1 MTTALILF
9 ALSAFG
15 GHWSAVSAEPF
26 PSASSSAGVNS
37 TEPSFSVDPD
47 KQEGRPGDRVT
58 LSFATNDNE
67 WVVLGCNAAFSGV
80 RQNCPPSGLD
90 PSVELS
96 VPADATPG
104 PTSISWTLF
113 YTTAANAGGTHDA
126 LPRQDGSTPFVVL
139 PPSGVDSPGPGAT
152 GPEGGGGGGSVSQPP
167 ISVPPALPPALP
179 PGTAPTSGSGSL
191 PIGIPLIFVVLAAAA
206 LAAALIGR
214 RIRAGAAAGAVAGSA
229 VGALAAAAP
238 PAGQNVRVVP
248 HPEPGVQ
255 VTVREAP
262 PGLTHVVR
270 LEPRTGI
277 ATVNVQ
283 EGPK

>member
-1 MTTALILF
+1 MATAIILF
-9 ALSAFG
+9 AFSASVVVEG
-15 GHWSAVSAEPF
+15 GWSGVSAEPF
-26 PSASSSAGVNS
+26 PSASSSADVNV

-47 KQEGRPGDRVT
+47 RQEGRPGDRVT
-58 LSFATNDNE
+58 LSFASNDNE

-96 VPADATPG
+96 VPADAPPG

-113 YTTAANAGGTHDA
+113 YTTAENAGGTHDA
-126 LPRQDGSTPFVVL
+126 LPRQDGITSFLVL
-139 PPSGVDSPGPGAT
+139 PPPGGDSPDPGVT
-152 GPEGGGGGGSVSQPP
+152 GPEGGGGGGSASQPP

-179 PGTAPTSGSGSL
+179 PGTAPTAGSGSL

-214 RIRAGAAAGAVAGSA
+214 RIRAGSAA
-229 VGALAAAAP
+229 GALAAAAP

-277 ATVNVQ
+277 ANVNVQ